1 MVAEGH
7 TLPGTSD
14 DPFALAR
21 RLKTPVW
28 VYDTDN
34 RCIAYAN
41 EPAVT
46 VWQAESE
53 ADLRARDLGKG
64 MSSTVAKRLTQYQHD
79 FQASDAEFSEA
90 WTIYPAGEPRTLNIV
105 YTGFIMPDG
114 RMAMMC
120 EVRGEGEE
128 QPETLRSAEALLH
141 TDVMIT
147 LFGLDGRPLYMNPAA
162 RNAVPATMKRFQDLF
177 ALSSDFNHL
186 KRGWECDDECR
197 HVAQVR
203 TAQGSRW
210 FDFSVKRCLD
220 AATGD
225 QALLVTAVD
234 VSELKNA
241 RDHAS
246 YLANRDQLTGC
257 YNRSAI
263 QHHLENLRIN
273 AETSCQNYAL
283 LFLDIDKFKQV
294 NDTFGHEV
302 GDTILIAFA
311 TRVQQQL
318 RSSDIMARMGGDE
331 FVLLLNDFDDVD
343 VLRRRMD
350 QICQHVRAPVDCGS
364 VQLDITTSIGAAIIS
379 LTPEIDWTLVM
390 RQADVALYHSKRN
403 GRNMY
408 TVFND
413 SLGAEVDERAWIETE
428 IKKALANDSFTLHYQ
443 PRFDVRTHAIVAA
456 EALIRWKHPERGYIP
471 PAQFIPICEDMGVID
486 QIGDLV
492 CRKACAQ
499 LNAWHR
505 AGISIDVSVNVSPK
519 QFQSPGITDLFEEV
533 AASAEFPT
541 RHLELEITESSLV
554 GDDIEVAEKVRRITD
569 MGFRL
574 ALDDFGT
581 GYSNLVHISRFPLQ
595 CLKLDK
601 SFVQK
606 LPATG
611 PLLRLIFALA
621 KQIGATTVAEGVE
634 RPEQLQWLQRHDC
647 DEVQGFLFSKAVP
660 AADLTKMMRLGFTEK
675 SVA

>member
-1 MVAEGH
+1 MAGKQ
-7 TLPGTSD
+7 TSPSRAD

-34 RCIAYAN
+34 RCIAFAN
-41 EPAVT
+41 EAALC
-46 VWQAESE
+46 VWQAKSE

-64 MSSTVAKRLTQYQHD
+64 MSSAVAKRLKQYQYD
-79 FQASDAEFSEA
+79 FCARDAEFSEN
-90 WTIYPAGEPRTLNIV
+90 WTIYPDGTPRTLNVV
-105 YTGFIMPDG
+105 YTGFTLPDG

-120 EVRGEGEE
+120 EARGAGEE
-128 QPETLRSAEALLH
+128 QPDTLRSAEALLH

-147 LFGLDGRPLYMNPAA
+147 LLGLDGEPLYMNPAA
-162 RNAVPATMKRFQDLF
+162 RNAVPATMQRFQDLF

-186 KRGWECDDECR
+186 KRGWERDDECD

-203 TAQGSRW
+203 TSQGSRW
-210 FDFSVKRCLD
+210 FDFSIKRCLD
-220 AATGD
+220 AATGS

-234 VSELKNA
+234 VTELKNA

-257 YNRSAI
+257 YNRAAI
-263 QHHLENLRIN
+263 HHHLEDLRAN
-273 AETSCQNYAL
+273 AAASCQKYAL

-311 TRVQQQL
+311 TRIQQQL

-331 FVLLLNDFDDVD
+331 FVVLLNDFNDVD

-364 VQLDITTSIGAAIIS
+364 VQLDITTSIGASVFS
-379 LTPEIDWTLVM
+379 LTSHIDWSLIM
-390 RQADVALYHSKRN
+390 KQADIALYHSKHN
-403 GRNMY
+403 GRN
-408 TVFND
+408 TFTIFD
-413 SLGAEVDERAWIETE
+413 ESLGAEVDERAWLERE
-428 IKKALANDSFTLHYQ
+428 IKKALADDTFTLHYQ
-443 PRFDVRTHAIVAA
+443 PRFNVRTHTIVAA
-456 EALIRWKHPERGYIP
+456 EALIRWKHPERGDIP

-505 AGISIDVSVNVSPK
+505 AGISIDVSVNISPK
-519 QFQSPGITDLFEEV
+519 QFQSPRIIDLFEEV
-533 AASAEFPT
+533 AANAAFPT

-554 GDDIEVAEKVRRITD
+554 GEDAEVAQKVQRITEL
-569 MGFRL
+569 GFRL

-595 CLKLDK
+595 CLKLDM

-611 PLLRLIFALA
+611 PLLQLIFALA

-634 RPEQLQWLQRHDC
+634 RPEQLEWLKRHDC
-647 DEVQGFLFSKAVP
+647 DEVQGFLFSQAVP
-660 AADLTKMMRLGFTEK
+660 AGDLTQMLQQETLER

>member
-7 TLPGTSD
+7 TSPGTSD

-53 ADLRARDLGKG
+53 EELLKRDFGEG
-64 MSSTVAKRLTQYQHD
+64 MSTAVAKRLKQYQSD
-79 FQASDAEFSEA
+79 FCRSDAQFAEV
-90 WTIYPAGEPRTLNIV
+90 WTIYPGGQPRTLNII
-105 YTGFIMPDG
+105 YSGFTMSDG

-120 EVRGEGEE
+120 EARGEGDK
-128 QPETLRSAEALLH
+128 QPETLRSVEALLH

-162 RNAVPATMKRFQDLF
+162 RNAVPATMKTFKDMF
-177 ALSSDFNHL
+177 ALSADFNRL
-186 KRGWECDDECR
+186 KRGWESQGECS

-210 FDFSVKRCLD
+210 FDFNVKRCLD
-220 AATGD
+220 AATGEK
-225 QALLVTAVD
+225 ALLVTAVD

-241 RDHAS
+241 RDHAH
-246 YLANRDQLTGC
+246 YLAHRDQLTGC
-257 YNRSAI
+257 YNRSAM
-263 QHHLENLRIN
+263 QHHLDELRAN
-273 AETSCQNYAL
+273 GDAHGQDYAL

-318 RSSDIMARMGGDE
+318 RSADIMARMGGDE
-331 FVLLLNDFDDVD
+331 FVVLLNDFNDADA
-343 VLRRRMD
+343 LKRRLNEV
-350 QICQHVRAPVDCGS
+350 CQHVRAPVDCGS
-364 VQLDITTSIGAAIIS
+364 VQLNITTSIGAS
-379 LTPEIDWTLVM
+379 FFKLTSQIDWSVIM

-403 GRNMY
+403 GRNMF
-408 TVFND
+408 TVFDD
-413 SLGAEVDERAWIETE
+413 SLGAEVDERAWLEAEVT
-428 IKKALANDSFTLHYQ
+428 KALAEDAFTLHYQ

-499 LNAWHR
+499 LNAWHA

-519 QFQSPGITDLFEEV
+519 QFQSPRIIELFEEV
-533 AASAEFPT
+533 AANAAFPT
-541 RHLELEITESSLV
+541 RHLELEITETSLV
-554 GDDIEVAEKVRRITD
+554 GDDTEVAQKVRRITEL
-569 MGFRL
+569 GFRL

-581 GYSNLVHISRFPLQ
+581 GYSNLVHISRFPVQ
-595 CLKLDK
+595 CLKLDM

-606 LPATG
+606 LPTTG

-647 DEVQGFLFSKAVP
+647 DEVQGFLFSKALP
-660 AADLTKMMRLGFTEK
+660 AADLTRMMRLGFTQK

>member
-1 MVAEGH
+1 VAGKQ
-7 TLPGTSD
+7 TSPSRAD

-34 RCIAYAN
+34 RCIAFAN

-53 ADLRARDLGKG
+53 EQLRARDLSEG
-64 MSSTVAKRLTQYQHD
+64 MSSTVAKRLKQYQYD
-79 FQASDAEFSEA
+79 FHASDAEFNEV
-90 WTIYPAGEPRTLNIV
+90 WTIYPGGEPQTLNV
-105 YTGFIMPDG
+105 TYTGFIMPDG

-120 EVRGEGEE
+120 EAKGECEE
-128 QPETLRSAEALLH
+128 QPEALRSAEALLH
-141 TDVMIT
+141 TDVKIT
-147 LFGLDGRPLYMNPAA
+147 LYGLDGRPLYMNPAA
-162 RNAVPATMKRFQDLF
+162 RNSVPSTMKTFKDLF
-177 ALSSDFNHL
+177 ALSADFNRL
-186 KRGWECDDECR
+186 KLGWESQGECS

-210 FDFSVKRCLD
+210 FDFNVKRCLD

-241 RDHAS
+241 RDHAR
-246 YLANRDQLTGC
+246 YLAHRDQLTGC
-257 YNRSAI
+257 YNRSAM
-263 QHHLENLRIN
+263 QHHLDELRAN
-273 AETSCQNYAL
+273 ADAHGQDYAL

-294 NDTFGHEV
+294 NDTFGHEI
-302 GDTILIAFA
+302 GDAILIAFA

-318 RSSDIMARMGGDE
+318 RSADIMARMGGDE
-331 FVLLLNDFDDVD
+331 FVVLLNDFNDADA
-343 VLRRRMD
+343 LKRRLNEV
-350 QICQHVRAPVDCGS
+350 CQHVRAPVDCGS
-364 VQLDITTSIGAAIIS
+364 VQLDITTSIGASIFN
-379 LTPEIDWTLVM
+379 LTSQIDWSVIM
-390 RQADVALYHSKRN
+390 KQADIALYHSKRN
-403 GRNMY
+403 GRDGF
-408 TVFND
+408 TLFD
-413 SLGAEVDERAWIETE
+413 ESLGAEVDERAWLEAEVI
-428 IKKALANDSFTLHYQ
+428 KALAEDAFTLHYQ

-456 EALIRWKHPERGYIP
+456 EALIRWEHPERGYIP

-486 QIGDLV
+486 QIGDMV

-505 AGISIDVSVNVSPK
+505 GGISIDVSVNVSPK

-533 AASAEFPT
+533 AANAEFPT

-554 GDDIEVAEKVRRITD
+554 GDDTEVARKLRRITEL
-569 MGFRL
+569 GFRL

-595 CLKLDK
+595 CVKLDM
-601 SFVQK
+601 SFVQQ

-647 DEVQGFLFSKAVP
+647 DEVQGFLFSKAIP
-660 AADLTKMMRLGFTEK
+660 AADLTTMMRLGFTEK

>member
-1 MVAEGH
+1 VASKDNASNK
-7 TLPGTSD
+7 TD

-34 RCIAYAN
+34 TRIAFAN
-41 EPAVT
+41 EAALSI
-46 VWQAESE
+46 WQADSE
-53 ADLRARDLGKG
+53 EQLRTRDLSEG
-64 MSSTVAKRLTQYQHD
+64 MSSTVAKRLKQYQND
-79 FQASDAEFSEA
+79 FYASDAEFNEI
-90 WTIYPAGEPRTLNIV
+90 WTIYPGGVPHTLNIS

-120 EVRGEGEE
+120 EAKGESEE
-128 QPETLRSAEALLH
+128 PSEALRSAEALLH

-147 LFGLDGRPLYMNPAA
+147 LCALDGRPLYMNPAA
-162 RNAVPATMKRFQDLF
+162 RNAVPATMTTFKDLF
-177 ALSSDFNHL
+177 ALSSDFKHVT
-186 KRGWECDDECR
+186 RGWQSEGECR

-225 QALLVTAVD
+225 QALLVTAMD

-241 RDHAS
+241 RDHAR
-246 YLANRDQLTGC
+246 YLADRDQLTGC

-263 QHHLENLRIN
+263 QQHMDGLRDN
-273 AETSCQNYAL
+273 AETSCQDYAL

-331 FVLLLNDFDDVD
+331 FVVLLNDFSDVD
-343 VLRRRMD
+343 VLRRRLD
-350 QICQHVRAPVDCGS
+350 EICTHVRAPVDCGS
-364 VQLDITTSIGAAIIS
+364 VQLDITTSIGAAVFK
-379 LTPEIDWTLVM
+379 LTPDMSWSAIM
-390 RQADVALYHSKRN
+390 KQADIALYHSKRV
-403 GRNMY
+403 GRNAF
-408 TVFND
+408 TIFD
-413 SLGAEVDERAWIETE
+413 ESLGAEADERIWLESE
-428 IKKALANDSFTLHYQ
+428 IKKALASDAFTLHYQ
-443 PRFDVRTHAIVAA
+443 PRFDIRTQTIVAA

-471 PAQFIPICEDMGVID
+471 PNRFIPVCEEMGVID
-486 QIGDLV
+486 QIGDMV
-492 CRKACAQ
+492 CRKACEQ
-499 LNAWHR
+499 LNIWHR
-505 AGISIDVSVNVSPK
+505 QNITIDVSVNISPK
-519 QFQSPGITDLFEEV
+519 QFQSPGIVTLFEEV
-533 AASAEFPT
+533 AAKAEFPT
-541 RHLELEITESSLV
+541 RCLELEITETSLC
-554 GDDIEVAEKVRRITD
+554 GDDAEVAEKVHRITEL
-569 MGFRL
+569 GFRL

-581 GYSNLVHISRFPLQ
+581 GYSNLVHISRFPVQ
-595 CLKLDK
+595 CVKLDM

-606 LPATG
+606 LPETG
-611 PLLRLIFALA
+611 PLLQLIFALA

-634 RPEQLQWLQRHDC
+634 RSEQLEWLKHHQC
-647 DEVQGFLFSKAVP
+647 DEVQGFLFSQAVP
-660 AADLTKMMRLGFTEK
+660 ADELAKMLPVGFIEK